1 VTSGGRR
8 QHRSGRVSRDARRIQ
23 LQRLARDLKRDQ
35 RDGGEDDMQ
44 CSDPSPHG
52 GHMWKDENA
61 DVHACPGR

>member
-1 VTSGGRR
+1 MTSGRR
-8 QHRSGRVSRDARRIQ
+8 QRRSGRISRDGRR
-23 LQRLARDLKRDQ
+23 LHLAKQKRSDLRA
-35 RDGGEDDMQ
+35 GEEDEMQ